1 MNFFSKKSAWIFSAF
16 IVCMIISQA
25 NYASIV
31 LDGTRVIYQGNK
43 NEVTIS
49 LTNNNARPVLV
60 QSWIDTGN
68 ANATPEK
75 ISVPFV
81 LTPPIN
87 RVDPNKGQTI
97 RISYTGVPALPTDK
111 ESVYWLNVL
120 EVPAKDK
127 SSGDTQ
133 QKLNVVFRTRIK
145 LFYRPE
151 GLAGNSNDA
160 PDELRWHLSSQN
172 VTVQNSSK
180 YNITIFDINYK
191 DKGVSSE
198 SSGKMIAPGESQQ
211 FTLKNSG
218 NVDGL
223 SFSTINDYGALI
235 HHKAKS

>member
-1 MNFFSKKSAWIFSAF
+1 MNFFNKKDVWAF
-16 IVCMIISQA
+16 CALNAGMVISPP

-31 LDGTRVIYQGNK
+31 IDGTRVIYQGNK
-43 NEVTIS
+43 NEVTVS
-49 LTNNNARPVLV
+49 LTNKNTRPVLI

-68 ANATPEK
+68 ENTTPEQ

-97 RISYTGVPALPTDK
+97 RISYTGVPALPADK

-127 SSGDTQ
+127 NSSDNK
-133 QKLNVVFRTRIK
+133 QKLNIVFRTRIK

-160 PDELRWHLSSQN
+160 PDSLHWHLSGQN
-172 VTVQNSSK
+172 VTVQNDSK
-180 YNITIFDINYK
+180 YNITIFDIHYK
-191 DKGVSSE
+191 NSGISSE
-198 SSGKMIAPGESQQ
+198 ADGKMIAPGESQQ
-211 FTLKNSG
+211 FTLKNAG
-218 NVDGL
+218 NIDGL
-223 SFSTINDYGALI
+223 SFNTINDYGALI
-235 HHKAKS
+235 NHKAKS

>member
-1 MNFFSKKSAWIFSAF
+1 MNFYSKKAVWAF
-16 IVCMIISQA
+16 CALNAGMMISQSI
-25 NYASIV
+25 YASIV

-49 LTNNNARPVLV
+49 LTNNNTRPVLV

-68 ANATPEK
+68 ENTTPEK

-97 RISYTGVPALPTDK
+97 RISYTGVPALPADK

-127 SSGDTQ
+127 NSSDSQ

-151 GLAGNSNDA
+151 GLTGNSNDA
-160 PDELRWHLSSQN
+160 PDELHWRLTGQN
-172 VTVQNSSK
+172 ATVQNNSK
-180 YNITIFDINYK
+180 YNVTIFDITYK
-191 DKGVSSE
+191 GNNGTSE
-198 SSGKMIAPGESQQ
+198 SNGKMIAPGESQK

-218 NVDGL
+218 NIDAL

>member
-1 MNFFSKKSAWIFSAF
+1 MSCLSKKSIWALCAFS
-16 IVCMIISQA
+16 VGMMVSQP
-25 NYASIV
+25 NYASII

-43 NEVTIS
+43 KEVTIG
-49 LTNNNARPVLV
+49 LTNKNPRPVLI

-68 ANATPEK
+68 ENTTPEK

-127 SSGDTQ
+127 NSDDVK

-151 GLAGNSNDA
+151 GLPGNSNDA
-160 PDELRWHLSSQN
+160 PDELHWRLSGQN
-172 VTVQNSSK
+172 VTVQNASK
-180 YNITIFDINYK
+180 YNVTIFDIQYK
-191 DKGVSSE
+191 HNGVSSE
-198 SSGKMIAPGESQQ
+198 TSGKMVAPGESQQ
-211 FTLKNSG
+211 FTLKNAG

-223 SFSTINDYGALI
+223 TFNTINDYGALI
-235 HHKAKS
+235 NHKAKS

>member
-1 MNFFSKKSAWIFSAF
+1 MNFFSKKTACAFCVLSAG
-16 IVCMIISQA
+16 MMMSQS

-31 LDGTRVIYQGNK
+31 MDGTRVIYQGNK
-43 NEVTIS
+43 NEVTVS
-49 LTNNNARPVLV
+49 LTNKNARPVLI

-68 ANATPEK
+68 ENATPDK

-87 RVDPNKGQTI
+87 RVEPNKGQTI

-127 SSGDTQ
+127 NSGDIQ

-151 GLAGNSNDA
+151 GLAGNSNEA
-160 PDELRWHLSSQN
+160 PDEIHWHLNGQN
-172 VTVQNSSK
+172 VTAQNSSK
-180 YNITIFDINYK
+180 YNVTIFTINYK
-191 DKGVSSE
+191 DKGASSE
-198 SSGKMIAPGESQQ
+198 INGKMIAPGESQN

-218 NVDGL
+218 NIDGL

-235 HHKAKS
+235 DHKAKS